1 MSQPITKYINQ
12 RKIMSTVE
20 NEDVTKLDTQNL
32 EALVTLQRRE
42 FQSEGEVTYATRI
55 DRLKRLKA
63 LIVENKTEFAETTK
77 REFGGARSY
86 EFSLFSEFAGKVE
99 AIDYSMKHL
108 KEWMK
113 PEKRK
118 TNKPMNFLGGKS
130 QVRHF
135 PKGVVGIISP
145 WNLPF
150 GLTVAPLTSALA
162 AGNRAL
168 LKPSEFVPETAALFA
183 EVVPQYFSKDEV
195 AVVTGGAEI
204 SQCFAELP
212 FDHLLFTGSTNI
224 GAKVMQSA
232 SKNLVPV
239 TLELGGKS
247 PVIIGRSAK
256 LDLAGT
262 RLTFGKL
269 LNGGQLCLSPDYVV
283 VPHELE
289 ELLIA
294 RVVQEAESMYPNITE
309 NEDYAGVINEKHF
322 ARLQN
327 YIDDAVA
334 KGAKLTIVG
343 ADKTRASADNRR
355 MPLHILQNVKEDML
369 VLHEEIFGPILP
381 VMTYS
386 DVAEVPDMIKP
397 RQNPLAMYYFGKDK
411 REQEYL
417 LSHVQSGGVCINDI
431 TLHYVQED
439 LPFGGIGSSGMGAY
453 HGPEGFRSM
462 SHARAIYSQTMID
475 VLPIIGAR
483 PPFGNK
489 FRKNITKILGSI

>member
-1 MSQPITKYINQ
+1 MSTTKY
-12 RKIMSTVE
+12 E
-20 NEDVTKLDTQNL
+20 NVTTLHTQNL
-32 EALVTLQRRE
+32 EALVELQRSKFRA
-42 FQSEGEVTYATRI
+42 EGEVTYATRI

-63 LIVENKTEFAETTK
+63 LIVENKIEFAKTTK

-99 AIDYSMKHL
+99 GVDYSMKHL
-108 KEWMK
+108 KDWMK

-183 EVVPQYFSKDEV
+183 DVVPKYFANDEV

-204 SQCFAELP
+204 SQRFAELP

-283 VPHELE
+283 VPNELE
-289 ELLIA
+289 EQLIA
-294 RVVQEAESMYPNITE
+294 RVVQEAQSMYPNITD
-309 NEDYAGVINEKHF
+309 NEDYAGVINERHF

-343 ADKTRASADNRR
+343 ADKTRASEDNRR
-355 MPLHILQNVKEDML
+355 MPLHILQNVNEDML
-369 VLHEEIFGPILP
+369 VMHEEIFGPILP

-386 DVAEVPDMIKP
+386 DVGEVPDMIEP
-397 RQNPLAMYYFGKDK
+397 RRNPLAMYYFGKDK
-411 REQEYL
+411 SEQEHL
-417 LSHVQSGGVCINDI
+417 LSNVQSGGVCINDI

-439 LPFGGIGSSGMGAY
+439 LPFGGVGASGMGAY
-453 HGPEGFRSM
+453 HGPEGFRTL
-462 SHARAIYSQTMID
+462 SHARAIYGQTMID

>member
-1 MSQPITKYINQ
+1 MGA
-12 RKIMSTVE
+12 VE
-20 NEDVTKLDTQNL
+20 QHNLTGLDTQDL
-32 EALVTLQRRE
+32 DALIALQKAQFRA
-42 FQSEGEVTYATRI
+42 EGEVTYATRI

-63 LIVENKTEFAETTK
+63 LIVENKVAFANATKHEFN
-77 REFGGARSY
+77 GARSY
-86 EFSLFSEFAGKVE
+86 EFSLFSEFASKVE

-108 KEWMK
+108 KAWMK

-183 EVVPQYFSKDEV
+183 EVVPKYFSKDEV
-195 AVVTGGAEI
+195 AVVTGGAEV
-204 SQCFAELP
+204 SQQFAQLP
-212 FDHLLFTGSTNI
+212 FDHLLFTGSTRV
-224 GAKVMQSA
+224 GAQVMQAA

-247 PVIIGRSAK
+247 PVVIGRSAK

-269 LNGGQLCLSPDYVV
+269 LNGGQLCLSPDYVL
-283 VPHELE
+283 VPQELE
-289 ELLIA
+289 EQLVA
-294 RVVQEAESMYPNITE
+294 RVVHEAQSMYPNITE
-309 NEDYAGVINEKHF
+309 NADYAGVINERHF

-343 ADKTRASADNRR
+343 ADQTRASENNRR
-355 MPLHILQNVKEDML
+355 MPLHILQNVNEDML
-369 VLHEEIFGPILP
+369 VMHEEIFGPILP
-381 VMTYS
+381 VMTY
-386 DVAEVPDMIKP
+386 DDITEVPDQVEP
-397 RQNPLAMYYFGKDK
+397 RRNPLALYYFGKDK
-411 REQEYL
+411 TEQEYL
-417 LSHVQSGGVCINDI
+417 LSHVPSGGVCINDI

-439 LPFGGIGSSGMGAY
+439 LPFGGVGASGMGAY
-453 HGPEGFRSM
+453 HGPEGFRTL
-462 SHARAIYSQTMID
+462 SHPRAIYSQTMVD

-483 PPFGNK
+483 PPFGEK
-489 FRKNITKILGSI
+489 FRKNISKILGAI

>member
-1 MSQPITKYINQ
+1 MSTTKY
-12 RKIMSTVE
+12 E
-20 NEDVTKLDTQNL
+20 NVTTLHTQNL
-32 EALVTLQRRE
+32 EALVELQRSKFRA
-42 FQSEGEVTYATRI
+42 EGEVTYATRI

-63 LIVENKTEFAETTK
+63 LIVENKIEFAKTTK

-99 AIDYSMKHL
+99 GIDYSMKHL

-130 QVRHF
+130 EVRHF

-183 EVVPQYFSKDEV
+183 DVVPKYFSEDEV

-204 SQCFAELP
+204 SQRFAELP

-283 VPHELE
+283 VPNELE
-289 ELLIA
+289 EQLIA
-294 RVVQEAESMYPNITE
+294 RVVQEAQSMYPNITE
-309 NEDYAGVINEKHF
+309 NEDYAGVINERHF

-343 ADKTRASADNRR
+343 ADKTRASEDNRR
-355 MPLHILQNVKEDML
+355 MPLHILQNVNEDML
-369 VLHEEIFGPILP
+369 VMHEEIFGPILP

-386 DVAEVPDMIKP
+386 DVAEVPDMIEP
-397 RQNPLAMYYFGKDK
+397 RRNPLAMYYFGKDK
-411 REQEYL
+411 SEQEYL
-417 LSHVQSGGVCINDI
+417 LSNVQSGGVCINDI

-439 LPFGGIGSSGMGAY
+439 LPFGGVGASGMGAY
-453 HGPEGFRSM
+453 HGPEGFRTL

>member
-1 MSQPITKYINQ
+1 
-12 RKIMSTVE
+12 MSTAKRK
-20 NEDVTKLDTQNL
+20 NVTKLDTQNL
-32 EALVTLQRRE
+32 EALVELQRSKFRA
-42 FQSEGEVTYATRI
+42 EGEVTYSTRI

-86 EFSLFSEFAGKVE
+86 EFSLFSEFASKVE
-99 AIDYSMKHL
+99 GIDYAMKHL

-150 GLTVAPLTSALA
+150 GLTVAPLTGALA
-162 AGNRAL
+162 AGNRAI

-183 EVVPQYFSKDEV
+183 EIIPKYFSEDEV
-195 AVVTGGAEI
+195 AVVTGGADI
-204 SQCFAELP
+204 SQRFAELP
-212 FDHLLFTGSTNI
+212 FDHLLFTGSSNI

-247 PVIIGRSAK
+247 PVVIGRSAK

-283 VPHELE
+283 VPNELE
-289 ELLIA
+289 EQLIA
-294 RVVQEAESMYPNITE
+294 RVVHEAQSMYPNITE
-309 NEDYAGVINEKHF
+309 NEDYAGVINERHF

-343 ADKTRASADNRR
+343 ADKTRVSEDNRR
-355 MPLHILQNVKEDML
+355 MPLHILQNVNEDML
-369 VLHEEIFGPILP
+369 VMHEEIFGPILP

-386 DVAEVPDMIKP
+386 DVAEVPDMIEP
-397 RQNPLAMYYFGKDK
+397 RRNPLAMYYFGKDK

-417 LSHVQSGGVCINDI
+417 LSNVQSGGVCINDI

-439 LPFGGIGSSGMGAY
+439 LPFGGVGASGMGAY
-453 HGPEGFRSM
+453 HGPEGFRSL

-483 PPFGNK
+483 PPFGEK
-489 FRKNITKILGSI
+489 FRKNISKILGPI

>member
-1 MSQPITKYINQ
+1 MGAAEQHNLTG
-12 RKIMSTVE
+12 
-20 NEDVTKLDTQNL
+20 LDRQDL
-32 EALVTLQRRE
+32 DALIALQKAQFRA
-42 FQSEGEVTYATRI
+42 EGEVTYATRI

-63 LIVENKTEFAETTK
+63 LIVENKVAFANATKHEFN
-77 REFGGARSY
+77 GARSY
-86 EFSLFSEFAGKVE
+86 EFSLFSEFASKVE

-108 KEWMK
+108 KAWMK

-183 EVVPQYFSKDEV
+183 EVVPKYFSKDEV
-195 AVVTGGAEI
+195 AVVTGGAEV
-204 SQCFAELP
+204 SQQFAQLP
-212 FDHLLFTGSTNI
+212 FDHLLFTGSTRV
-224 GAKVMQSA
+224 GAQVMQAA

-269 LNGGQLCLSPDYVV
+269 LNGGQLCLSPDYVL
-283 VPHELE
+283 VPQELE
-289 ELLIA
+289 EQLVA
-294 RVVQEAESMYPNITE
+294 RVVHEAQSMYPNITE
-309 NEDYAGVINEKHF
+309 NADYAGVINERHF

-343 ADKTRASADNRR
+343 ADQTRASENNRR
-355 MPLHILQNVKEDML
+355 MPLHILQNVNEDML
-369 VLHEEIFGPILP
+369 VMQEEIFGPILP
-381 VMTYS
+381 VMTY
-386 DVAEVPDMIKP
+386 DDITEVPDQVEP
-397 RQNPLAMYYFGKDK
+397 RRNPLALYYFGKDK
-411 REQEYL
+411 TEQEYL
-417 LSHVQSGGVCINDI
+417 LSHVPSGGVCINDI

-439 LPFGGIGSSGMGAY
+439 LPFGGVGASGMGAY
-453 HGPEGFRSM
+453 HGPEGFRTL
-462 SHARAIYSQTMID
+462 SHPRAIYSQTMVD

-483 PPFGNK
+483 PPFGDK
-489 FRKNITKILGSI
+489 FRKNISKILGAI

>member
-1 MSQPITKYINQ
+1 
-12 RKIMSTVE
+12 MSTAKRK
-20 NEDVTKLDTQNL
+20 NVTKLDTQNL
-32 EALVTLQRRE
+32 EALVELQRSKFRA
-42 FQSEGEVTYATRI
+42 EGEVTYSTRI

-86 EFSLFSEFAGKVE
+86 EFSLFSEFASKVE
-99 AIDYSMKHL
+99 GIDYAMKHL

-118 TNKPMNFLGGKS
+118 TNKPMKFLGGKS

-150 GLTVAPLTSALA
+150 GLTVAPLTGALA
-162 AGNRAL
+162 AGNRAI

-183 EVVPQYFSKDEV
+183 EIIPKYFSEDEV
-195 AVVTGGAEI
+195 AVVTGGADI
-204 SQCFAELP
+204 SQRFAELP
-212 FDHLLFTGSTNI
+212 FDHLLFTGSSNI

-283 VPHELE
+283 VPNELE
-289 ELLIA
+289 EQFIA
-294 RVVQEAESMYPNITE
+294 RVVHEAQSMYPNITE
-309 NEDYAGVINEKHF
+309 NEDYAGVINERHF

-343 ADKTRASADNRR
+343 ADKTRVSEDNRR
-355 MPLHILQNVKEDML
+355 MPLHILQNVNEDML
-369 VLHEEIFGPILP
+369 VMHEEIFGPILP

-386 DVAEVPDMIKP
+386 DVAEVPDMIEP
-397 RQNPLAMYYFGKDK
+397 RRNPLAMYYFGKDK

-417 LSHVQSGGVCINDI
+417 LSNVQSGGVCINDI

-439 LPFGGIGSSGMGAY
+439 LPFGGVGASGMGAY
-453 HGPEGFRSM
+453 HGPEGFRSL

-483 PPFGNK
+483 PPFGEK
-489 FRKNITKILGSI
+489 FRKNISKILGPI

>member
-1 MSQPITKYINQ
+1 
-12 RKIMSTVE
+12 MSTAKRK
-20 NEDVTKLDTQNL
+20 NVTKLDTQNL
-32 EALVTLQRRE
+32 EALVELQRSKFRA
-42 FQSEGEVTYATRI
+42 EGQVTYSIRI

-86 EFSLFSEFAGKVE
+86 EFSLFSEFASKVE
-99 AIDYSMKHL
+99 GIDYAMKHL

-150 GLTVAPLTSALA
+150 GLTVAPLTGALA
-162 AGNRAL
+162 AGNRAI

-183 EVVPQYFSKDEV
+183 EIIPKYFSEDEV
-195 AVVTGGAEI
+195 AVVTGGTDI
-204 SQCFAELP
+204 SQRFAELP
-212 FDHLLFTGSTNI
+212 FDHLLFTGSSNI

-283 VPHELE
+283 VPNELE
-289 ELLIA
+289 EQLIA
-294 RVVQEAESMYPNITE
+294 RVVHEAQSMYPNITE
-309 NEDYAGVINEKHF
+309 NEDYAGVINERHF

-343 ADKTRASADNRR
+343 ADKTRVSEDNRR
-355 MPLHILQNVKEDML
+355 MPLHILQNVNEDML
-369 VLHEEIFGPILP
+369 VMHEEIFGPILP

-386 DVAEVPDMIKP
+386 DVAEVPDMIEP
-397 RQNPLAMYYFGKDK
+397 RRNPLAMYYFGKDK

-417 LSHVQSGGVCINDI
+417 LSNVQSGGVCINDI

-439 LPFGGIGSSGMGAY
+439 LPFGGVGASGMGAY
-453 HGPEGFRSM
+453 HGPEGFRSL

-483 PPFGNK
+483 PPFGEK
-489 FRKNITKILGSI
+489 FRKNISKILGPI

>member
-1 MSQPITKYINQ
+1 MGAAEQHNLTG
-12 RKIMSTVE
+12 
-20 NEDVTKLDTQNL
+20 LDTQDL
-32 EALVTLQRRE
+32 DALIALQKAQFRA
-42 FQSEGEVTYATRI
+42 EGEVTYATRI

-63 LIVENKTEFAETTK
+63 LIVENKVAFANATKHEFN
-77 REFGGARSY
+77 GARSY
-86 EFSLFSEFAGKVE
+86 EFSLFSEFASKVE

-108 KEWMK
+108 KAWMK

-183 EVVPQYFSKDEV
+183 EVVPKYFSKDEV
-195 AVVTGGAEI
+195 AVVTGGAEV
-204 SQCFAELP
+204 SQQFAQLP
-212 FDHLLFTGSTNI
+212 FDHLLFTGSTRV
-224 GAKVMQSA
+224 GAQVMQAA

-269 LNGGQLCLSPDYVV
+269 LNGGQLCLSPDYVL

-289 ELLIA
+289 EQLVA
-294 RVVQEAESMYPNITE
+294 RVVHEAQSMYPNITE
-309 NEDYAGVINEKHF
+309 NADYAGVINERHF

-343 ADKTRASADNRR
+343 ADQTRASENNRR
-355 MPLHILQNVKEDML
+355 MPLHILQNVNEDML
-369 VLHEEIFGPILP
+369 VMHEEIFGPILP
-381 VMTYS
+381 VMTY
-386 DVAEVPDMIKP
+386 DDITEVPDQVEP
-397 RQNPLAMYYFGKDK
+397 RRSPLALYYFGKDK
-411 REQEYL
+411 TEQEYL
-417 LSHVQSGGVCINDI
+417 LSHVPSGGVCINDI

-439 LPFGGIGSSGMGAY
+439 LPFGGVGASGMGAY
-453 HGPEGFRSM
+453 HGPEGFRTL
-462 SHARAIYSQTMID
+462 SHPRAIYSQTMVD

-483 PPFGNK
+483 PPFGDK
-489 FRKNITKILGSI
+489 FRKNISKILGAI

>member
-1 MSQPITKYINQ
+1 MSIAEHDN
-12 RKIMSTVE
+12 
-20 NEDVTKLDTQNL
+20 VTKLEIQNL
-32 EALVTLQRRE
+32 TALLKLQRSKFRA
-42 FQSEGEVTYATRI
+42 EGEVTYATRI

-63 LIVENKTEFAETTK
+63 LIIENKTEFAKTTK

-86 EFSLFSEFAGKVE
+86 EFSLFSEFASKVE

-183 EVVPQYFSKDEV
+183 DVIPKYFSEDEV
-195 AVVTGGAEI
+195 AVVTGGAAI
-204 SQCFAELP
+204 SQRFAELP
-212 FDHLLFTGSTNI
+212 FDHLLFTGSTRV
-224 GAKVMQSA
+224 GAQVMQSA
-232 SKNLVPV
+232 AKNLVPV

-283 VPHELE
+283 VPKELE
-289 ELLIA
+289 EQLIA
-294 RVVQEAESMYPNITE
+294 RVIHETESMYPNITE
-309 NEDYAGVINEKHF
+309 NEDYAGVINERHF

-343 ADKTRASADNRR
+343 ADKTRASKDNRR
-355 MPLHILQNVKEDML
+355 MPLHILQNVNEDML
-369 VLHEEIFGPILP
+369 VMHEEIFGPLLP
-381 VMTYS
+381 VMAYS
-386 DVAEVPDMIKP
+386 DVAEVPDMIEP
-397 RQNPLAMYYFGKDK
+397 RRNPLAMYYFGKDK

-417 LSHVQSGGVCINDI
+417 LTHVPSGGVCVNDI

-439 LPFGGIGSSGMGAY
+439 LPFGGVGASGMGAY
-453 HGPEGFRSM
+453 HGPEGFRSL

-475 VLPIIGAR
+475 VLPIVGAR
-483 PPFGNK
+483 PPFGEK
-489 FRKNITKILGSI
+489 FRKNISKVLGSI

>member
-1 MSQPITKYINQ
+1 MSIAEQNNITEL
-12 RKIMSTVE
+12 TG
-20 NEDVTKLDTQNL
+20 QNL
-32 EALVTLQRRE
+32 NALVERQRSQFRA
-42 FQSEGEVTYATRI
+42 EGEVTYATRI

-63 LIVENKTEFAETTK
+63 LIVENKTEFAKTTK
-77 REFGGARSY
+77 CEFGGARSY
-86 EFSLFSEFAGKVE
+86 EFSLFSEFASKVE

-108 KEWMK
+108 KAWMR

-130 QVRHF
+130 QVRHY

-162 AGNRAL
+162 AGNRAI

-183 EVVPQYFSKDEV
+183 EIVPKYFPEDEV

-204 SQCFAELP
+204 SQKLAALP

-247 PVIIGRSAK
+247 PVVIGRSAK

-269 LNGGQLCLSPDYVV
+269 LNGGQLCLSPDYVI
-283 VPHELE
+283 VPNELE
-289 ELLIA
+289 EQLIA
-294 RVVQEAESMYPNITE
+294 RVVQEVQAMYPNITE
-309 NEDYAGVINEKHF
+309 NEDYAGIINERHF
-322 ARLQN
+322 ARLQS
-327 YIDDAVA
+327 YLDDAVA

-343 ADKTRASADNRR
+343 ANQTRASAGNRR
-355 MPLHILQNVKEDML
+355 MPLHILQNVNDDML
-369 VLHEEIFGPILP
+369 IMHEEIFGPILP

-386 DVAEVPDMIKP
+386 DVAEVPDMIEP
-397 RQNPLAMYYFGKDK
+397 RRNPLALYYFGKDK

-417 LSHVQSGGVCINDI
+417 LNHVQSGGVCINDI

-439 LPFGGIGSSGMGAY
+439 LPFGGFGASGMGAY
-453 HGPEGFRSM
+453 HGPEGFRSL

-475 VLPIIGAR
+475 VLPIVGAR
-483 PPFGNK
+483 PPFGDK
-489 FRKNITKILGSI
+489 FRKNISKVLGAI

>member
-1 MSQPITKYINQ
+1 MSIAEQNNITEL
-12 RKIMSTVE
+12 TG
-20 NEDVTKLDTQNL
+20 QNL
-32 EALVTLQRRE
+32 NALVERQRSQFRA
-42 FQSEGEVTYATRI
+42 EGKVTYATRI

-63 LIVENKTEFAETTK
+63 LIVENKTEFAKTTK

-86 EFSLFSEFAGKVE
+86 EFSLFSEFASKVE

-108 KEWMK
+108 KAWMR

-130 QVRHF
+130 QVRHY

-162 AGNRAL
+162 AGNRAI

-183 EVVPQYFSKDEV
+183 EIVPKYFPEDEV

-204 SQCFAELP
+204 SQKFAELP

-247 PVIIGRSAK
+247 PVVIGRSAK

-269 LNGGQLCLSPDYVV
+269 LNGGQLCLSPDYVI
-283 VPHELE
+283 VPNELE
-289 ELLIA
+289 AQLIA
-294 RVVQEAESMYPNITE
+294 RVIQEVQAMYPNITE
-309 NEDYAGVINEKHF
+309 NEDYAGIINERHF
-322 ARLQN
+322 ARLQS
-327 YIDDAVA
+327 YLDDAVA

-343 ADKTRASADNRR
+343 ANQTRASAGNRR
-355 MPLHILQNVKEDML
+355 MPLHILQNVHDDML
-369 VLHEEIFGPILP
+369 VMQEEIFGPILP

-386 DVAEVPDMIKP
+386 DVAEVPDMIEP
-397 RQNPLAMYYFGKDK
+397 RRNPLALYYFGKDK

-417 LSHVQSGGVCINDI
+417 LNHVQSGGVCINDI

-439 LPFGGIGSSGMGAY
+439 LPFGGFGASGMGAY
-453 HGPEGFRSM
+453 HGPEGFRSL

-475 VLPIIGAR
+475 VLPIVGAR
-483 PPFGNK
+483 PPFGDK
-489 FRKNITKILGSI
+489 FRKNISKVLGAI

>member
-1 MSQPITKYINQ
+1 MGAAEQHNLTG
-12 RKIMSTVE
+12 
-20 NEDVTKLDTQNL
+20 LDTQEL
-32 EALVTLQRRE
+32 AALIALQKAQFRA
-42 FQSEGEVTYATRI
+42 EGEVTYATRI

-63 LIVENKTEFAETTK
+63 LIVENKVAFANATKHEFN
-77 REFGGARSY
+77 GARSY
-86 EFSLFSEFAGKVE
+86 EFSLFSEFASKVE

-108 KEWMK
+108 KAWMK

-183 EVVPQYFSKDEV
+183 EVVPKYFSKDEV
-195 AVVTGGAEI
+195 AVVTGGAEV
-204 SQCFAELP
+204 SQQFAQLP
-212 FDHLLFTGSTNI
+212 FDHLLFTGSTRV
-224 GAKVMQSA
+224 GAQVMQAA

-247 PVIIGRSAK
+247 PVVIGRSAK

-269 LNGGQLCLSPDYVV
+269 LNGGQLCLSPDYVL
-283 VPHELE
+283 VPQELE
-289 ELLIA
+289 EQLVA
-294 RVVQEAESMYPNITE
+294 RVVHEAQSMYPNITE
-309 NEDYAGVINEKHF
+309 NADYAGVINERHF

-343 ADKTRASADNRR
+343 AEQTRASENNRR
-355 MPLHILQNVKEDML
+355 MPLHILQNVNEDML
-369 VLHEEIFGPILP
+369 VMHEEIFGPILP
-381 VMTYS
+381 VMTY
-386 DVAEVPDMIKP
+386 DDITEVPDQVEP
-397 RQNPLAMYYFGKDK
+397 RRNPLALYYFGKDK
-411 REQEYL
+411 TEQEYL
-417 LSHVQSGGVCINDI
+417 LSHVPSGGVCINDI

-439 LPFGGIGSSGMGAY
+439 LPFGGVGASGMGAY
-453 HGPEGFRSM
+453 HCPEGFRTL
-462 SHARAIYSQTMID
+462 SHPRAIYSQTMVD

-483 PPFGNK
+483 PPFGDK
-489 FRKNITKILGSI
+489 FRKNISKILGAI

>member
-1 MSQPITKYINQ
+1 MSTTKYGN
-12 RKIMSTVE
+12 
-20 NEDVTKLDTQNL
+20 VTTLDTQNL
-32 EALVTLQRRE
+32 EALVELQRSKFRA
-42 FQSEGEVTYATRI
+42 EGEVTYATRI

-63 LIVENKTEFAETTK
+63 LIVENKIEFAKTTK

-99 AIDYSMKHL
+99 GIDYSMKHL

-113 PEKRK
+113 AEKRK

-130 QVRHF
+130 EVRHF

-183 EVVPQYFSKDEV
+183 DVVPKYFANDEV

-204 SQCFAELP
+204 SQRFAELP

-283 VPHELE
+283 VPNELE
-289 ELLIA
+289 EQLIA
-294 RVVQEAESMYPNITE
+294 RVVQEAQSMYPNITE
-309 NEDYAGVINEKHF
+309 NEDYAGVINERHF

-327 YIDDAVA
+327 YIDDAVV

-343 ADKTRASADNRR
+343 ADKTRASEDNRR
-355 MPLHILQNVKEDML
+355 MPLHILQNVNEDML
-369 VLHEEIFGPILP
+369 VMHEEIFGPILP

-386 DVAEVPDMIKP
+386 DVAEVPGMIEP
-397 RQNPLAMYYFGKDK
+397 RRNPLAMYYFGKDK
-411 REQEYL
+411 SEQEYL
-417 LSHVQSGGVCINDI
+417 LSNVQSGGVCINDI

-439 LPFGGIGSSGMGAY
+439 LPFGGVGASGMGAY
-453 HGPEGFRSM
+453 HGPEGFRTL

>member
-1 MSQPITKYINQ
+1 MSIAEHN
-12 RKIMSTVE
+12 
-20 NEDVTKLDTQNL
+20 NVTELAGQNL
-32 EALVTLQRRE
+32 NALIERQRSQFRA
-42 FQSEGEVTYATRI
+42 EGEVTYSTRI

-86 EFSLFSEFAGKVE
+86 EFSLFSEFASKVE

-150 GLTVAPLTSALA
+150 GLTVAPLTGALA
-162 AGNRAL
+162 AGNRAI

-183 EVVPQYFSKDEV
+183 EIIPKYFSEDEV
-195 AVVTGGAEI
+195 AVVTGGADI
-204 SQCFAELP
+204 SQRFAELP
-212 FDHLLFTGSTNI
+212 FDHLLFTGSSNI

-283 VPHELE
+283 VPNELE
-289 ELLIA
+289 EQLIA
-294 RVVQEAESMYPNITE
+294 RVAHEAQSMYPNITE
-309 NEDYAGVINEKHF
+309 NEDYAGIINERHF

-327 YIDDAVA
+327 YLDDAVA

-343 ADKTRASADNRR
+343 ANKTRASAGNRR
-355 MPLHILQNVKEDML
+355 MPLHILQNVNDDML
-369 VLHEEIFGPILP
+369 VMQEEIFGPVLP
-381 VMTYS
+381 FMTYS
-386 DVAEVPDMIKP
+386 DVTEVPDMIEP
-397 RQNPLAMYYFGKDK
+397 RRSPLALYYFGKDK

-439 LPFGGIGSSGMGAY
+439 LPFGGFGASGMGAY

-475 VLPIIGAR
+475 VLPIVGAR
-483 PPFGNK
+483 PPFGDK
-489 FRKNITKILGSI
+489 FRKNISKILGAI

>member
-1 MSQPITKYINQ
+1 MSTTKY
-12 RKIMSTVE
+12 E
-20 NEDVTKLDTQNL
+20 NVTTLDTQNL
-32 EALVTLQRRE
+32 EALVELQRSKFRA
-42 FQSEGEVTYATRI
+42 EGEVTYATRI

-63 LIVENKTEFAETTK
+63 LIVENKIEFAKTTK

-99 AIDYSMKHL
+99 GIDYSMKHL

-130 QVRHF
+130 EVRHF

-183 EVVPQYFSKDEV
+183 DVVPKYFANDEV

-204 SQCFAELP
+204 SQRFAELP

-224 GAKVMQSA
+224 GSKVMQSA

-283 VPHELE
+283 VPNELE
-289 ELLIA
+289 EQLIA
-294 RVVQEAESMYPNITE
+294 RVVQEAQSMYPNITE
-309 NEDYAGVINEKHF
+309 NEDYAGVINERHF

-343 ADKTRASADNRR
+343 ADKTRASEDNRR
-355 MPLHILQNVKEDML
+355 MPLHILQNVNEDML
-369 VLHEEIFGPILP
+369 VMHEEIFGPILP

-386 DVAEVPDMIKP
+386 DVAEVPDMIEP
-397 RQNPLAMYYFGKDK
+397 RRNPLAMYYFGKDK
-411 REQEYL
+411 SEQEYL
-417 LSHVQSGGVCINDI
+417 LSNVQSGGVCINDI

-439 LPFGGIGSSGMGAY
+439 LPFGGVGASGMGAY
-453 HGPEGFRSM
+453 HGPEGFRTL

>member
-1 MSQPITKYINQ
+1 MSTTKYGN
-12 RKIMSTVE
+12 
-20 NEDVTKLDTQNL
+20 VTKLDTQNL
-32 EALVTLQRRE
+32 EALVELQRSKFRA
-42 FQSEGEVTYATRI
+42 EGEVTYATRI

-63 LIVENKTEFAETTK
+63 LIVENKIEFAKTTK

-99 AIDYSMKHL
+99 GIDYSMKHL

-183 EVVPQYFSKDEV
+183 DVVPKYFANDEV

-204 SQCFAELP
+204 SQRFAELP

-283 VPHELE
+283 VPNELE
-289 ELLIA
+289 EQLIA
-294 RVVQEAESMYPNITE
+294 RVVQEAQSMYPNITE
-309 NEDYAGVINEKHF
+309 NEDYAGVINERHF

-343 ADKTRASADNRR
+343 ADKTRASEDNRR
-355 MPLHILQNVKEDML
+355 MPLHILQNVNEDML
-369 VLHEEIFGPILP
+369 VMHEEIFGPILP

-386 DVAEVPDMIKP
+386 DVAEVPDMIEP
-397 RQNPLAMYYFGKDK
+397 RRNPLAMYYFGKDK
-411 REQEYL
+411 SEQEYL
-417 LSHVQSGGVCINDI
+417 LSNVQSGGVCINDI

-439 LPFGGIGSSGMGAY
+439 LPFGGVGASGMGAY
-453 HGPEGFRSM
+453 HGPEGFRTL

>member
-1 MSQPITKYINQ
+1 MGAAEQHNLTG
-12 RKIMSTVE
+12 
-20 NEDVTKLDTQNL
+20 LDTQDL
-32 EALVTLQRRE
+32 DALIALQKAQFRA
-42 FQSEGEVTYATRI
+42 EGEVTYATRI

-63 LIVENKTEFAETTK
+63 LIVENKVAFANATKHEFN
-77 REFGGARSY
+77 GARSY
-86 EFSLFSEFAGKVE
+86 EFSLFSEFASKVE

-108 KEWMK
+108 KAWMK

-168 LKPSEFVPETAALFA
+168 LKPSEFVPETAAMFA
-183 EVVPQYFSKDEV
+183 EVVPKYFSKDEV
-195 AVVTGGAEI
+195 AVVTGGAEV
-204 SQCFAELP
+204 SQQFAQLP
-212 FDHLLFTGSTNI
+212 FDHLLFTGSTRV
-224 GAKVMQSA
+224 GAQVMQAA

-269 LNGGQLCLSPDYVV
+269 LNGGQLCLSPDYVL
-283 VPHELE
+283 VPQELE
-289 ELLIA
+289 EQLVA
-294 RVVQEAESMYPNITE
+294 RVVHEAQSMYPNITE
-309 NEDYAGVINEKHF
+309 NADYAGVINERHF

-343 ADKTRASADNRR
+343 ADQTRASENNRR
-355 MPLHILQNVKEDML
+355 MPLHILQNVNEDML
-369 VLHEEIFGPILP
+369 VMHEEIFGPILP
-381 VMTYS
+381 VMTY
-386 DVAEVPDMIKP
+386 DDITEVPDQVEP
-397 RQNPLAMYYFGKDK
+397 RRNPLALYYFGKDK
-411 REQEYL
+411 TEQEYL
-417 LSHVQSGGVCINDI
+417 LSHVPSGGVCINDI

-439 LPFGGIGSSGMGAY
+439 LPFGGVGASGMGAY
-453 HGPEGFRSM
+453 HGPEGFRTL
-462 SHARAIYSQTMID
+462 SHPRAIYSQTMVD

-483 PPFGNK
+483 PPFGDK
-489 FRKNITKILGSI
+489 FRKNISKILGAI

>member
-1 MSQPITKYINQ
+1 MSTTKY
-12 RKIMSTVE
+12 E
-20 NEDVTKLDTQNL
+20 NVTTLDTQNL
-32 EALVTLQRRE
+32 EALVELQRSKFRA
-42 FQSEGEVTYATRI
+42 EGEVTYATRI

-63 LIVENKTEFAETTK
+63 LIVENKIEFAKTTK

-99 AIDYSMKHL
+99 GIDYSMKHL
-108 KEWMK
+108 KDWMK

-183 EVVPQYFSKDEV
+183 DVVPKYFANDEV
-195 AVVTGGAEI
+195 AVVIGGAEI
-204 SQCFAELP
+204 SQRFAELP

-283 VPHELE
+283 VPNELE
-289 ELLIA
+289 EQLIA
-294 RVVQEAESMYPNITE
+294 RVVQEAQSMYPNITE
-309 NEDYAGVINEKHF
+309 NGDYAGVINERHF

-343 ADKTRASADNRR
+343 ADKTRASEDNRR
-355 MPLHILQNVKEDML
+355 MPLHILQNVNEDML
-369 VLHEEIFGPILP
+369 VMHEEIFGPILP

-386 DVAEVPDMIKP
+386 DVAEVPDMIEP
-397 RQNPLAMYYFGKDK
+397 RRNPLAMYYFGKDK
-411 REQEYL
+411 SEQEYL
-417 LSHVQSGGVCINDI
+417 LSNVQSGGVCINDI

-439 LPFGGIGSSGMGAY
+439 LPFGGVGASGMGAY
-453 HGPEGFRSM
+453 HGPEGFRTL

>member
-1 MSQPITKYINQ
+1 MGAAEHHNATGLNA
-12 RKIMSTVE
+12 
-20 NEDVTKLDTQNL
+20 QNL
-32 EALVTLQRRE
+32 DALLELQRSKFRA
-42 FQSEGEVTYATRI
+42 EGEVTYSTRI

-63 LIVENKTEFAETTK
+63 LIVENKTEFAITTK

-86 EFSLFSEFAGKVE
+86 EFSLFSEFASKVE
-99 AIDYSMKHL
+99 AINYSMKHL

-168 LKPSEFVPETAALFA
+168 LKPSEFVPKTAALFA
-183 EVVPQYFSKDEV
+183 EVVPKYFSEDEV
-195 AVVTGGAEI
+195 AVVTGGADI
-204 SQCFAELP
+204 SQRFAELP
-212 FDHLLFTGSTNI
+212 FDHLLFTGSTKV

-269 LNGGQLCLSPDYVV
+269 LNGGQLCLSPDYVI
-283 VPHELE
+283 VPDELE
-289 ELLIA
+289 EQLIA
-294 RVVQEAESMYPNITE
+294 RVVKEAQSMYPNITE
-309 NEDYAGVINEKHF
+309 NEDYAGVINERHF

-343 ADKTRASADNRR
+343 AEKTRASDDNRR
-355 MPLHILQNVKEDML
+355 MPLHILQNVNEDML
-369 VLHEEIFGPILP
+369 VMHEEIFGPVLP

-386 DVAEVPDMIKP
+386 DVEEVPDMIEP
-397 RQNPLAMYYFGKDK
+397 RRNPLAMYYFGKDN

-417 LSHVQSGGVCINDI
+417 LSRVQSGGVCINDI

-439 LPFGGIGSSGMGAY
+439 LPFGGIGASGMGAY
-453 HGPEGFRSM
+453 HGPEGFKNM

-483 PPFGNK
+483 PPFGEK
-489 FRKNITKILGSI
+489 FRKRITKTLGAI

>member
-1 MSQPITKYINQ
+1 
-12 RKIMSTVE
+12 MSTAKHE
-20 NEDVTKLDTQNL
+20 NVTKLDTQNL
-32 EALVTLQRRE
+32 EALVELQRSMFRA
-42 FQSEGEVTYATRI
+42 EGEVTYSTRI

-63 LIVENKTEFAETTK
+63 LIVENKTEFAMTTK

-86 EFSLFSEFAGKVE
+86 DFSLFSEFASKVE

-130 QVRHF
+130 QVRYC

-183 EVVPQYFSKDEV
+183 EVVPKYFPEDEV
-195 AVVTGGAEI
+195 AVVTGGADI
-204 SQCFAELP
+204 SQRFAELP

-269 LNGGQLCLSPDYVV
+269 LNGGQLCLSPDYVA
-283 VPHELE
+283 VPDELE
-289 ELLIA
+289 EQLIA
-294 RVVQEAESMYPNITE
+294 RVIQEAQSMYPNITE
-309 NEDYAGVINEKHF
+309 NEDYAGIINERHF
-322 ARLQN
+322 GRLQS

-343 ADKTRASADNRR
+343 ADKTRASEDNRR
-355 MPLHILQNVKEDML
+355 MPLHILQNVNEDML
-369 VLHEEIFGPILP
+369 VMHEEIFGPILP

-386 DVAEVPDMIKP
+386 DVAEVPSMIEP
-397 RQNPLAMYYFGKDK
+397 RRNPLAMYYFGKDK

-431 TLHYVQED
+431 VLHYVQED
-439 LPFGGIGSSGMGAY
+439 LPFGGIGASGMGAY
-453 HGPEGFRSM
+453 HGPEGFRTM

-483 PPFGNK
+483 PPFGEK
-489 FRKNITKILGSI
+489 FRKNISKILGAI

>member
-1 MSQPITKYINQ
+1 MSIAEHNNIAELN
-12 RKIMSTVE
+12 
-20 NEDVTKLDTQNL
+20 TQNL
-32 EALVTLQRRE
+32 EALVELQRSE
-42 FQSEGEVTYATRI
+42 FLAEGEVTYATRL

-63 LIVENKTEFAETTK
+63 LIVENKTEFAKTTQ

-86 EFSLFSEFAGKVE
+86 EFSLFSEFASKVE
-99 AIDYSMKHL
+99 AIDYSMKNL
-108 KEWMK
+108 KKWMK
-113 PEKRK
+113 PETRK

-130 QVRHF
+130 QVRYF

-183 EVVPQYFSKDEV
+183 EIVPKYFSESEV
-195 AVVTGGAEI
+195 AVVTGGAET
-204 SQCFAELP
+204 SQRFAELP
-212 FDHLLFTGSTNI
+212 FDHLLFTGSTRV
-224 GAKVMQSA
+224 GAQVMQSA

-247 PVIIGRSAK
+247 PVVIGRSAK

-269 LNGGQLCLSPDYVV
+269 LNGGQLCLSPDYVL
-283 VPHELE
+283 VPNELE
-289 ELLIA
+289 EQFIA
-294 RVVQEAESMYPNITE
+294 RVVHEAQSMYPNITE
-309 NEDYAGVINEKHF
+309 NTDFTGIINERHF

-343 ADKTRASADNRR
+343 ADKTRVSEGNRR
-355 MPLHILQNVKEDML
+355 MPLHILQNVNENML
-369 VLHEEIFGPILP
+369 VMHEEIFGPVLP

-386 DVAEVPDMIKP
+386 DIVEVPKKIEP
-397 RQNPLAMYYFGKDK
+397 RRNPLAMYYFGKDK

-417 LSHVQSGGVCINDI
+417 LNHVQSGGVCVNDI

-439 LPFGGIGSSGMGAY
+439 LPFGGIGASGMGAY
-453 HGPEGFRSM
+453 HGPEGFRNM

-483 PPFGNK
+483 PPFGEK
-489 FRKNITKILGSI
+489 FRKNISKILGAI

>member
-1 MSQPITKYINQ
+1 MSIAEHN
-12 RKIMSTVE
+12 
-20 NEDVTKLDTQNL
+20 NVTELAGQNL
-32 EALVTLQRRE
+32 NALIERQRSQFRA
-42 FQSEGEVTYATRI
+42 EGEVTYSTRI

-86 EFSLFSEFAGKVE
+86 EFSLFSEFASKVE

-108 KEWMK
+108 KAWMK

-183 EVVPQYFSKDEV
+183 EIVPKYFPEDEV

-204 SQCFAELP
+204 SQKFAELP
-212 FDHLLFTGSTNI
+212 FDHLLFTGSTKV
-224 GAKVMQSA
+224 GAKVMRSA

-247 PVIIGRSAK
+247 PVVIGRSAK

-283 VPHELE
+283 VPNELE
-289 ELLIA
+289 EQLIA
-294 RVVQEAESMYPNITE
+294 RVVHEAQSMYPNITE
-309 NEDYAGVINEKHF
+309 NEDYAGIINERHF

-327 YIDDAVA
+327 YLDDAVA

-343 ADKTRASADNRR
+343 ANKTRASASNRR
-355 MPLHILQNVKEDML
+355 MPLHILQNVNDDML
-369 VLHEEIFGPILP
+369 VMQEEIFGPVLP
-381 VMTYS
+381 FMTYS
-386 DVAEVPDMIKP
+386 DVTEVPDMIEP
-397 RQNPLAMYYFGKDK
+397 RRSPLALYYFGKDK

-439 LPFGGIGSSGMGAY
+439 LPFGGFGASGMGAY

-475 VLPIIGAR
+475 VLPIVGAR
-483 PPFGNK
+483 PPFGDK
-489 FRKNITKILGSI
+489 FRKNISKILGAI

>member
-1 MSQPITKYINQ
+1 MSTTKY
-12 RKIMSTVE
+12 E
-20 NEDVTKLDTQNL
+20 NVTTLHTQNL
-32 EALVTLQRRE
+32 EALVELQRSKFRA
-42 FQSEGEVTYATRI
+42 EGEVTYATRI

-63 LIVENKTEFAETTK
+63 LIVENKIEFAKTTK

-99 AIDYSMKHL
+99 GIDYSMKHL

-183 EVVPQYFSKDEV
+183 DVVPKYFANDEV

-204 SQCFAELP
+204 SQRFAELP

-283 VPHELE
+283 VPNELE
-289 ELLIA
+289 EQLIA
-294 RVVQEAESMYPNITE
+294 RVVQEAQSMYPNITE
-309 NEDYAGVINEKHF
+309 NEDYAGVINERHF

-334 KGAKLTIVG
+334 KGAELTIVG
-343 ADKTRASADNRR
+343 ADKTRASEDNRR
-355 MPLHILQNVKEDML
+355 MPLHILQNVNEDML
-369 VLHEEIFGPILP
+369 VMHEEIFGPILP

-386 DVAEVPDMIKP
+386 DVAEVPDMIEP
-397 RQNPLAMYYFGKDK
+397 RRNPLAMYYFGKDK
-411 REQEYL
+411 SEQEYL
-417 LSHVQSGGVCINDI
+417 LSNVQSGGVCINDI

-439 LPFGGIGSSGMGAY
+439 LPFGGVGASGMGAY
-453 HGPEGFRSM
+453 HGPEGFRTL

>member
-1 MSQPITKYINQ
+1 MGAAEHHNATGLNA
-12 RKIMSTVE
+12 
-20 NEDVTKLDTQNL
+20 QNL
-32 EALVTLQRRE
+32 DALLELQRSKFRA
-42 FQSEGEVTYATRI
+42 EGEVTYSTRI

-63 LIVENKTEFAETTK
+63 LIVENKTEFAITTK

-86 EFSLFSEFAGKVE
+86 EFSLFSEFASKVE
-99 AIDYSMKHL
+99 AINYSMKHL
-108 KEWMK
+108 KKWMK
-113 PEKRK
+113 PEKKK

-168 LKPSEFVPETAALFA
+168 LKPSEFVPKTAALFA
-183 EVVPQYFSKDEV
+183 EVVPKYFSEDEV
-195 AVVTGGAEI
+195 AVVTGGADI
-204 SQCFAELP
+204 SQRFAELP
-212 FDHLLFTGSTNI
+212 FDHLLFTGSTKV

-269 LNGGQLCLSPDYVV
+269 LNGGQLCLSPDYVI
-283 VPHELE
+283 VPDELE
-289 ELLIA
+289 EQLIA
-294 RVVQEAESMYPNITE
+294 RVVKEAQSMYPNITE
-309 NEDYAGVINEKHF
+309 NEDYAGVINERHF

-343 ADKTRASADNRR
+343 AEKTRASDDNRR
-355 MPLHILQNVKEDML
+355 MPLHILQNVNEDML
-369 VLHEEIFGPILP
+369 VMHEEIFGPVLP

-386 DVAEVPDMIKP
+386 DVEEVPDMIEP
-397 RQNPLAMYYFGKDK
+397 RRNPLAMYYFGKDN

-417 LSHVQSGGVCINDI
+417 LSRVQSGGVCINDI

-439 LPFGGIGSSGMGAY
+439 LPFGGIGASGMGAY
-453 HGPEGFRSM
+453 HGPEGFKNM

-483 PPFGNK
+483 PPFGEK
-489 FRKNITKILGSI
+489 FRKRITKTLGAI

>member
-1 MSQPITKYINQ
+1 MSIAEHN
-12 RKIMSTVE
+12 
-20 NEDVTKLDTQNL
+20 NVTELAGQNL
-32 EALVTLQRRE
+32 NALIERQRSQFRA
-42 FQSEGEVTYATRI
+42 EGEVTYSTRI

-86 EFSLFSEFAGKVE
+86 EFSLFSEFASKVE

-108 KEWMK
+108 KQWMK

-150 GLTVAPLTSALA
+150 GLTVAPLTGALA
-162 AGNRAL
+162 AGNRAI

-183 EVVPQYFSKDEV
+183 EIIPKYFSEDEV
-195 AVVTGGAEI
+195 AVVTGGADI
-204 SQCFAELP
+204 SQRFAELP
-212 FDHLLFTGSTNI
+212 FDHLLFTGSSSI

-283 VPHELE
+283 VPNELE
-289 ELLIA
+289 ERLIA
-294 RVVQEAESMYPNITE
+294 RVVHEAQSMYPNITE
-309 NEDYAGVINEKHF
+309 NEDYAGVINERHF

-343 ADKTRASADNRR
+343 ANKTRASKNNRR
-355 MPLHILQNVKEDML
+355 MPLHILQNVTEDML
-369 VLHEEIFGPILP
+369 VMHEEIFGPILP

-386 DVAEVPDMIKP
+386 DVAEVPDMIEP
-397 RQNPLAMYYFGKDK
+397 RRNPLAMYYFGKDK

-439 LPFGGIGSSGMGAY
+439 LPFGGVGASGMGAY
-453 HGPEGFRSM
+453 HGPEGFRSL

-475 VLPIIGAR
+475 ILPIIGAR
-483 PPFGNK
+483 PPFGEK
-489 FRKNITKILGSI
+489 FRKNISKILGPI

>member
-1 MSQPITKYINQ
+1 
-12 RKIMSTVE
+12 MSTAKRK
-20 NEDVTKLDTQNL
+20 NVTKLDTQNL
-32 EALVTLQRRE
+32 EALVELQRSKFRA
-42 FQSEGEVTYATRI
+42 EGEVTYSTRI

-86 EFSLFSEFAGKVE
+86 EFSLFSEFASKVE
-99 AIDYSMKHL
+99 GIDYAMKHL

-150 GLTVAPLTSALA
+150 GLTVAPLTGALA
-162 AGNRAL
+162 AGNRAI

-183 EVVPQYFSKDEV
+183 EIIPKYFSEDEV
-195 AVVTGGAEI
+195 AVVTGGADI
-204 SQCFAELP
+204 SQRFAELP
-212 FDHLLFTGSTNI
+212 FDHLLFTGSSSI

-283 VPHELE
+283 VPNELE
-289 ELLIA
+289 EQLIA
-294 RVVQEAESMYPNITE
+294 RVVHEAQSMYPNITE
-309 NEDYAGVINEKHF
+309 NEDYAGVINERHF

-343 ADKTRASADNRR
+343 ADTTRVSEDNRR
-355 MPLHILQNVKEDML
+355 MPLHILQNVNEDML
-369 VLHEEIFGPILP
+369 VMHEEIFGPILP

-386 DVAEVPDMIKP
+386 DVAEVPDMIEP
-397 RQNPLAMYYFGKDK
+397 RRNPLAMYYFGKDK

-417 LSHVQSGGVCINDI
+417 LSNVQSGGVCINDI

-439 LPFGGIGSSGMGAY
+439 LPFGGVGASGMGAY
-453 HGPEGFRSM
+453 HGPEGFRSL

-483 PPFGNK
+483 PPFGEK
-489 FRKNITKILGSI
+489 FRKNISKILGPI

>member
-1 MSQPITKYINQ
+1 
-12 RKIMSTVE
+12 MSTAEHE
-20 NEDVTKLDTQNL
+20 NVTKLDTQNL
-32 EALVTLQRRE
+32 EALVELQRSMFRA
-42 FQSEGEVTYATRI
+42 EGEVTYSTRI

-63 LIVENKTEFAETTK
+63 LIVENKTEFAMTTK

-86 EFSLFSEFAGKVE
+86 DFSLFSEFASKVE

-183 EVVPQYFSKDEV
+183 EVVPKYFPEDEV
-195 AVVTGGAEI
+195 AVVTGGADI
-204 SQCFAELP
+204 SQRFAELP

-269 LNGGQLCLSPDYVV
+269 LNGGQLCLSPDYVA
-283 VPHELE
+283 VPDELE
-289 ELLIA
+289 EQLIA
-294 RVVQEAESMYPNITE
+294 RVIQEAQSMYPNITE
-309 NEDYAGVINEKHF
+309 NEDYAGIINERHF
-322 ARLQN
+322 GRLQS

-343 ADKTRASADNRR
+343 ADKTRASEDNRR
-355 MPLHILQNVKEDML
+355 MPLHILQNVNEDML
-369 VLHEEIFGPILP
+369 VMHEEILGPILP

-386 DVAEVPDMIKP
+386 DVAEIPSMIEP
-397 RQNPLAMYYFGKDK
+397 RRNPLAMYYFGKDK
-411 REQEYL
+411 REQDYL

-431 TLHYVQED
+431 ILHYVQED
-439 LPFGGIGSSGMGAY
+439 LPFGGIGASGMGAY

-483 PPFGNK
+483 PPFGEK
-489 FRKNITKILGSI
+489 FRKNISKILGAI

>member
-1 MSQPITKYINQ
+1 MGAAEQHNLTG
-12 RKIMSTVE
+12 
-20 NEDVTKLDTQNL
+20 LDTQDL
-32 EALVTLQRRE
+32 DALIALQKAQFRA
-42 FQSEGEVTYATRI
+42 EGEVTYATRI

-63 LIVENKTEFAETTK
+63 LILENKVAFANATKHEFN
-77 REFGGARSY
+77 GARSY
-86 EFSLFSEFAGKVE
+86 EFSLFSEFASKVE

-108 KEWMK
+108 KAWMK

-183 EVVPQYFSKDEV
+183 EVVPKYFSKDEV
-195 AVVTGGAEI
+195 AVVTGGAEV
-204 SQCFAELP
+204 SQQFAQLP
-212 FDHLLFTGSTNI
+212 FDHLLFTGSTRV
-224 GAKVMQSA
+224 GAQVMQAA

-269 LNGGQLCLSPDYVV
+269 LNGGQLCLSPDYVL
-283 VPHELE
+283 VPQELE
-289 ELLIA
+289 EQLVA
-294 RVVQEAESMYPNITE
+294 RVVHEAQSMYPNITE
-309 NEDYAGVINEKHF
+309 NADYAGVINERHF

-343 ADKTRASADNRR
+343 AEQTRVSENNRR
-355 MPLHILQNVKEDML
+355 MPLHILQNVNEDML
-369 VLHEEIFGPILP
+369 VMHEEIFGPILP
-381 VMTYS
+381 VMTY
-386 DVAEVPDMIKP
+386 DDITEVPDQVEP
-397 RQNPLAMYYFGKDK
+397 RRNPLALYYFGKDK
-411 REQEYL
+411 TEQEYL
-417 LSHVQSGGVCINDI
+417 LSHVPSGGVCINDI

-439 LPFGGIGSSGMGAY
+439 LPFGGVGASGMGAY
-453 HGPEGFRSM
+453 HGPEGFRTL
-462 SHARAIYSQTMID
+462 SHPRAIYSQTMVD

-483 PPFGNK
+483 PPFGDK
-489 FRKNITKILGSI
+489 FRKNISKILGAI

>member
-1 MSQPITKYINQ
+1 
-12 RKIMSTVE
+12 MSTAK
-20 NEDVTKLDTQNL
+20 NKKVTQLGTQLGTQLDTQNL
-32 EALVTLQRRE
+32 EALVELQRSQFRA
-42 FQSEGEVTYATRI
+42 EGDVTYATRI

-63 LIVENKTEFAETTK
+63 LIVENKKEFAETTK

-99 AIDYSMKHL
+99 GIDYSMKHL

-183 EVVPQYFSKDEV
+183 EVVPKYFSEDEV

-204 SQCFAELP
+204 SQRFAELP

-232 SKNLVPV
+232 AKNLVPV

-283 VPHELE
+283 VPEELE
-289 ELLIA
+289 EPLIA
-294 RVVQEAESMYPNITE
+294 RVIHEAQSMYPNITE
-309 NEDYAGVINEKHF
+309 NEDYAGVINERHF

-343 ADKTRASADNRR
+343 ADKTRASKDNRR
-355 MPLHILQNVKEDML
+355 MPLHILQNVNEDML
-369 VLHEEIFGPILP
+369 VMHEEIFGPILP

-386 DVAEVPDMIKP
+386 DVAEVPDMVEP
-397 RQNPLAMYYFGKDK
+397 RRNPLAMYYFGKDK
-411 REQEYL
+411 PEQEYL

-439 LPFGGIGSSGMGAY
+439 LPFGGVGASGMGAY
-453 HGPEGFRSM
+453 HGPEGFRTL

-489 FRKNITKILGSI
+489 FRKNIIKILGSI

>member
-1 MSQPITKYINQ
+1 
-12 RKIMSTVE
+12 MSTAKRK
-20 NEDVTKLDTQNL
+20 NVTKLDTQNL
-32 EALVTLQRRE
+32 EALVELQRSKFRA
-42 FQSEGEVTYATRI
+42 EGEVTYSTRI

-86 EFSLFSEFAGKVE
+86 EFSLFSEFASKVE
-99 AIDYSMKHL
+99 GIDYAMKHL

-150 GLTVAPLTSALA
+150 GLTVAPLTGALA
-162 AGNRAL
+162 AGNRAI

-183 EVVPQYFSKDEV
+183 EIIPKYFSEDEV
-195 AVVTGGAEI
+195 AVVTGGADI
-204 SQCFAELP
+204 SQRFAELP
-212 FDHLLFTGSTNI
+212 FDHLLFTGSSSI

-269 LNGGQLCLSPDYVV
+269 LNGGQLCLSPDYLV
-283 VPHELE
+283 VPNELE
-289 ELLIA
+289 EQLIA
-294 RVVQEAESMYPNITE
+294 RVVHEAQSMYPNITE
-309 NEDYAGVINEKHF
+309 NEDYAGVINERHF

-343 ADKTRASADNRR
+343 ANKTRASKNNRR
-355 MPLHILQNVKEDML
+355 MPLHILQNVTEDML
-369 VLHEEIFGPILP
+369 VMHEEIFGPILP

-386 DVAEVPDMIKP
+386 DVAEVPDMIEP
-397 RQNPLAMYYFGKDK
+397 RRNPLAMYYFGKDK

-439 LPFGGIGSSGMGAY
+439 LPFGGVGASGMGAY
-453 HGPEGFRSM
+453 HGPEGFRSL

-483 PPFGNK
+483 PPFGEK
-489 FRKNITKILGSI
+489 FRKNISKILGPI